1 MISIVKKMF
10 PICPLLMMLISC
22 GKKVESG
29 SSTERLKQDL
39 NLPETLSMQSE
50 ATGGFSRIDGTY
62 LVPRDGDIKLPVSIS
77 STGSTGT
84 FEVKLELNM
93 LDGEVEFD
101 CVWKGQGNSYRFVSC
116 QDPDGRDLGLTADNI
131 SSFIFPID
139 QGKSLRFRLEA
150 APVNTT
156 VRASALMSVRWI

>member
-10 PICPLLMMLISC
+10 PICPMLMMLISC
-22 GKKVESG
+22 GKKVEDG
-29 SSTERLKQDL
+29 SSTESRRLDL
-39 NLPETLSMQSE
+39 NLPETLSMESE

-62 LVPRDGDIKLPVSIS
+62 SVPRDGDIKLPVTIS
-77 STGSTGT
+77 SSGATGG

-101 CVWKGQGNSYRFVSC
+101 CIWKGQGSSYRFVSC
-116 QDPDGRDLGLTADNI
+116 QDPDGRDLGLNADNI
-131 SSFIFPID
+131 NSFSFPID
-139 QGKSLRFRLEA
+139 QGKSLRLRLQA

-156 VRASALMSVRWI
+156 VKATALMPVSWK